1 MEYSS
6 DKSNNN
12 ISIPQFP
19 YKQTNSKQLQSIIY
33 WHKNFWFDFVRQGCP
48 TLILILLT
56 ARVCRHTRTSWIA
69 KVANN
74 LNWIALLKNTIDLL
88 MKWVWLCNHLPYF
101 STIFPLIIY
110 HNLISDSQFVSL
122 LLIKLLSMNIFLLFQ
137 E

>member
-19 YKQTNSKQLQSIIY
+19 YKQTNSKRPQSIIY
-33 WHKNFWFDFVRQGCP
+33 WHKNFWFDFVRQSCP

-56 ARVCRHTRTSWIA
+56 ACVCRHTRTSWIA

-74 LNWIALLKNTIDLL
+74 LNWIALLKKTLIYWWNEYDCAIICRISQPFSPLL
-88 MKWVWLCNHLPYF
+88 YITTLFLIHSLWASYWLKYSQWTLFMLNH
-101 STIFPLIIY
+101 
-110 HNLISDSQFVSL
+110 
-122 LLIKLLSMNIFLLFQ
+122 